1 MNIYGLTDRGSVRE
15 TNEDSIGITCLNNGI
30 AIAVVCDGMGGAA
43 GGKIA
48 SEIAENT
55 FMDTLVDALSSEAIE
70 KSKFDSKKIKQA
82 IKESIEKANAAILE
96 KAREDLSLFGM
107 GCTLNAAIF
116 CKQKSKIYYANVGDS
131 RLYMINKREIKQLSK
146 DHSYVQLLL
155 DNKEITPEEA
165 ENHPRKNLITKA
177 LGIKDE
183 IEPDIADRRV
193 SPKSETYFLL
203 CSDGLHG
210 LISKE
215 RLHGVAISPL
225 SIEEKVFTY
234 IRLANEEGGYDNISA
249 ILLSAKETEV
259 AK

>member
-1 MNIYGLTDRGSVRE
+1 MNIYGLTDKGLLRE
-15 TNEDSIGITCLNNGI
+15 ANEDCIGITCLKNGI
-30 AIAVVCDGMGGAA
+30 TIAIVCDGMGGAA

-55 FMDTLVDALSSEAIE
+55 FMSSMVSFCEALS
-70 KSKFDSKKIKQA
+70 KDNFDSKKLKAA
-82 IKESIEKANAAILE
+82 IEEGIQKANSAILE

-107 GCTLNAAIF
+107 GCTINALVF
-116 CKQKSKIYYANVGDS
+116 CDFKSKVYYVNVGDS
-131 RLYMINKREIKQLSK
+131 RLYMITEKKIKQLTK

-155 DNKEITPEEA
+155 DNKEITEEEA
-165 ENHPRKNLITKA
+165 EHHPKKNLITKA

-183 IEPDIADRRV
+183 VEPDIADIKI
-193 SPKSETYFLL
+193 SKKNDEYFLL

-210 LISKE
+210 MLDKDTLQYIAT
-215 RLHGVAISPL
+215 LDM

-234 IRLANEEGGYDNISA
+234 IKLANEAGGNDNISV
-249 ILLSAKETEV
+249 ILLNTKETEV